1 MNMGTG
7 KQRALLAIGFL
18 IGVAVMGLQTAT
30 TRPLTPHFGSDIYV
44 WSALISVTMMA
55 MMVGYYAG
63 GRLVD
68 LAPRSEALGAGVL
81 IAAAYLALVPMVM
94 QLEFLPDPDPF
105 FPGLKRS
112 VLAWISTNVHPLPLG
127 AILAAFML
135 VFVPFTLLSF
145 FSPFC
150 IRLLISDAQHG
161 GRVSGSVYAITTFG
175 NILGVLGTSLGLM
188 SVLGSQAIIYL
199 FAGWLALCG
208 LGLIALKASAKVE
221 V

>member
-1 MNMGTG
+1 MSAG
-7 KQRALLAIGFL
+7 KQRLLLLIGFL

-68 LAPRSEALGAGVL
+68 LAPRSEVLGAGVI
-81 IAAAYLALVPMVM
+81 IAAIYLALVPMLM
-94 QLEFLPDPDPF
+94 QIEFLPDPDPF

-112 VLAWISTNVHPLPLG
+112 ALAWISTEIPNLPLG
-127 AILAAFML
+127 AIIAAFGL
-135 VFVPFTLLSF
+135 VFIPFTLLSF
-145 FSPFC
+145 FSPYC
-150 IRLLISDAQHG
+150 IRLLLTDAAHG
-161 GRVSGSVYAITTFG
+161 GRTSGSVYAITTFG
-175 NILGVLGTSLGLM
+175 NIFGVLGTSLGLM
-188 SVLGSQAIIYL
+188 TFMGSQAIIYL

-208 LGLIALKASAKVE
+208 AGLVALRASAKVN

>member
-1 MNMGTG
+1 MGPG
-7 KQRALLAIGFL
+7 KQRILLAIGFL

-55 MMVGYYAG
+55 MMVGYYVG
-63 GRLVD
+63 GRFVD
-68 LAPRSEALGAGVL
+68 LAPRSGALGIGVL
-81 IAAAYLALVPMVM
+81 IAAAYLALVPMLM

-112 VLAWISTNVHPLPLG
+112 LLAWISTSIRPLPLG
-127 AILAAFML
+127 AIFAAFLL

-150 IRLLISDAQHG
+150 IRLLIDDAAHG

-199 FAGWLALCG
+199 FAAWLAVCG
-208 LGLIALKASAKVE
+208 VGLIALRASAKVDA
-221 V
+221 